1 MSNYYDYIILTV
13 TNPAFTDNVDLMIA
27 NGLAAGGTS
36 PTIKIESIIVDD
48 SDPENIITEIKPV
61 QKPMHGT
68 KEKTGR
74 IMLHFRLPVK
84 MLETD
89 LIDMLELGMSNPKPP
104 ISVEMIQSALKNIYV
119 DDGVDGEGNPIGHYE
134 HDVVIE
140 ARRARFLPYM
150 TEQTDEDG
158 NPLGTINE
166 FLSGYVGVST
176 ELA

>member
-1 MSNYYDYIILTV
+1 MNNYYDYIILTV
-13 TNPAFTDNVDLMIA
+13 SNPAFTDNVDLMIR

-36 PTIKIESIIVDD
+36 PTIKIETVIIDD
-48 SDPENIITEIKPV
+48 SDPENIITETKLV

-84 MLETD
+84 MEETD
-89 LIDMLELGMSNPKPP
+89 LIDMLEAGMGNPKPP
-104 ISVEMIQSALKNIYV
+104 VSVEMIKSVIKNVYV
-119 DDGVDGEGNPIGHYE
+119 DDGLDGDGNPIGHYE
-134 HDVVIE
+134 HDVIIE
-140 ARRARFLPYM
+140 AKRAKFLPYM
-150 TEQTDEDG
+150 VEQTDEDG